1 MRHSTVSTS
10 PDQESGALSTSSNTR
25 SRHSMR
31 RTGRLTLLV
40 MAGALLVSC
49 ADAKSDTLQPKSE
62 LARDIHFLTKF
73 SGWLAAIIGLLVGVA
88 VVFLIFKFR
97 ERKHDDGSLPKQVH
111 GHTKAE
117 VGWTIAPAVLL
128 AVLAVVSIPT
138 IFDLADQPEGA
149 IEIRVEGQQWWWQY
163 SYDLDGDGH
172 YEIVTANDIVFPA
185 GQDINLEITSNDV
198 IHSFWVPELNGKKDA
213 VPGRVHEWRI
223 QADEPGEYWGVCTE
237 YCGLS
242 HADMRI
248 RAVALSDGDWNAW
261 VASQQVAATVPG
273 QSFLPGSEEEDVREG
288 YELFQLHCAS
298 CHIVNGVF
306 EAAAENP
313 VPLLAGVAPNLT
325 HLMSRTSFAG
335 AIFDLYNEDGSLNE
349 ADLTAWIRDAP
360 SQKPLDPDNQ
370 QGMLSFVDSLNDEDV
385 QDLVAYLSTLGD
397 RTPTSS

>member
-1 MRHSTVSTS
+1 
-10 PDQESGALSTSSNTR
+10 
-25 SRHSMR
+25 MR
-31 RTGRLTLLV
+31 RRVGPLALLV
-40 MAGALLVSC
+40 MAGMLLASC
-49 ADAKSDTLQPKSE
+49 ADAKSDTLQPKGE

-73 SGWLAAIIGLLVGVA
+73 SGWLAAIVGLLVGAA
-88 VVFLIFKFR
+88 VVFIIIKFR
-97 ERKHDDGSLPKQVH
+97 ERSDDDDSLPKQIH

-117 VGWTIAPAVLL
+117 VGWTIAPAILL

-138 IFDLADQPEGA
+138 IFELVDTQEGA

-248 RAVALSDGDWNAW
+248 RAVALSASDWDDW
-261 VASQQVAATVPG
+261 VASQQVEATVPG
-273 QSFLPGSEEEDVREG
+273 QSFLQGSEEEAVREG

-335 AIFDLYNEDGSLNE
+335 AIFELYNEDGSLNQ